1 MSMESESKN
10 DTEVAPALIAV
21 HPDQSSVAVAVGPH
35 LRVFDLLSGSAASL
49 TDDSDC
55 APLHKNNIRAIRFG
69 AKGKLFVSAG
79 DDKTVKFWSTQ
90 SWRCIT
96 TVSSEKRVTA
106 VAISNDG
113 TFVCFADKFGVVWVV
128 DVDHPLHDKKPAPL
142 LSHYCSII
150 TSLEFSPDGRFI
162 LSADRDFKIRVTNFP
177 QKPLNGAHQIQSFCL
192 GHTEFVSCLAFIQAQ
207 ECPQGLLLSGSGDS
221 TVSNLFNIPAYFL
234 YDSLLDESN
243 VNCFLQVRLWNID
256 SGALLDTCEVAIK
269 AGLLESNGK
278 AEEHGHAVIDLCT
291 VLDGLI
297 VAVAIQSLQG
307 IVLLSCNVCA
317 QTLSVAKVVSVA
329 GEAFVPTCLG
339 SSPSI
344 RKLWMVTGVSGLP
357 GCNYLSLARVRVIS
371 GIDVEQEPVVL
382 GDDNIPGGEK
392 LLETLQGS
400 ASVDDSAFL
409 AAAEAVK
416 TAMCNLLIKKQ
427 YPSENREYRKKSRN
441 DRKLKG

>member
-1 MSMESESKN
+1 MESESKN

-79 DDKTVKFWSTQ
+79 DDKTVKVWSTQ

-128 DVDHPLHDKKPAPL
+128 DVDPPLHDKKPAPL

-221 TVSNLFNIPAYFL
+221 TV
-234 YDSLLDESN
+234 
-243 VNCFLQVRLWNID
+243 RLWNID

-317 QTLSVAKVVSVA
+317 QTLSFAKVVSVA

-371 GIDVEQEPVVL
+371 GIDVEQEPVVP

-409 AAAEAVK
+409 ATAEAVK

>member
-1 MSMESESKN
+1 MESEPKKE
-10 DTEVAPALIAV
+10 TEVAPALIAV

-35 LRVFDLLSGSAASL
+35 LRVFDLLAGSAASL
-49 TDDSDC
+49 IDDSD
-55 APLHKNNIRAIRFG
+55 AVPFHKDNIRAIRFG
-69 AKGKLFVSAG
+69 ASGKLLVSAG
-79 DDKTVKFWSTQ
+79 DDKTVKVWSTQ

-106 VAISNDG
+106 VAVSNDG
-113 TFVCFADKFGVVWVV
+113 TFVCFADKFGLVWVV
-128 DVDHPLHDKKPAPL
+128 DLDPPLRDKKPAPL

-177 QKPLNGAHQIQSFCL
+177 NKPLNGAHQIQSFCL
-192 GHTEFVSCLAFIQAQ
+192 GHTEFVSCLAFIQSQ
-207 ECPQGLLLSGSGDS
+207 ECPQGLLVSGSGDS
-221 TVSNLFNIPAYFL
+221 TV
-234 YDSLLDESN
+234 
-243 VNCFLQVRLWNID
+243 RLWDIT

-278 AEEHGHAVIDLCT
+278 AEEHGHAVTDLCT
-291 VLDGLI
+291 IQDGLL

-307 IVLLSCNVCA
+307 IVLLNCNVSA
-317 QTLSVAKVVSVA
+317 QTLSLAKVVSVA

-339 SSPSI
+339 SSSSTG
-344 RKLWMVTGVSGLP
+344 KLWMVTGVSNLP
-357 GCNYLSLARVRVIS
+357 GCNNPSLARVRVIS
-371 GIDVEQEPVVL
+371 GIDVKQEPVVL
-382 GDDNIPGGEK
+382 EDDNIPGREK
-392 LLETLQGS
+392 LLETLQGT
-400 ASVDDSAFL
+400 ASVDDNVFL

-416 TAMCNLLIKKQ
+416 AAMCNLLIKKQ

>member
-221 TVSNLFNIPAYFL
+221 TV
-234 YDSLLDESN
+234 
-243 VNCFLQVRLWNID
+243 RLWNID

-269 AGLLESNGK
+269 VFLYIYLRLRVAGLLESNGK

-297 VAVAIQSLQG
+297 VAVAIQRIMFWFTDEFYLILCSLQG

>member
-1 MSMESESKN
+1 MESESKN
-10 DTEVAPALIAV
+10 DTQVAPALIAV
-21 HPDQSSVAVAVGPH
+21 HPDQSSVAVA
-35 LRVFDLLSGSAASL
+35 SGSAASL
-49 TDDSDC
+49 TDDSDG
-55 APLHKNNIRAIRFG
+55 AVPFHKDNIRAIRFG

-79 DDKTVKFWSTQ
+79 DDKTLKVWSTQ

-106 VAISNDG
+106 VAISDDG

-128 DVDHPLHDKKPAPL
+128 DLDPPLHDDKKPAPL

-150 TSLEFSPDGRFI
+150 TSLEFSPDGRYI

-177 QKPLNGAHQIQSFCL
+177 KKPLNGAQQIQSFCL

-207 ECPQGLLLSGSGDS
+207 ECPQGFLLSGSGDS
-221 TVSNLFNIPAYFL
+221 T
-234 YDSLLDESN
+234 
-243 VNCFLQVRLWNID
+243 VRLWNID

-278 AEEHGHAVIDLCT
+278 AEERGHAVTDLCT
-291 VLDGLI
+291 VLDGLL

-307 IVLLSCNVCA
+307 IVLLSCSVSA

-344 RKLWMVTGVSGLP
+344 GKLWMVTGVSGLP
-357 GCNYLSLARVRVIS
+357 GFNYPSLACVRVIS
-371 GIDVEQEPVVL
+371 SIDVEKEPVVL

-400 ASVDDSAFL
+400 ASVDDNAFL